1 VLPNLSTTA
10 FRSTRRA
17 VIVAAIAPVFAA
29 GIVMLCR
36 IVLHGRG
43 AEAIVVNVLAAA
55 WCGFAGVLYLLILH
69 RTTGAERSGTRVA
82 AIFFAIGLWIASSFA
97 LIVLTVMAK
106 TAVAALFR

>member
-1 VLPNLSTTA
+1 MLPNLSTAA

-29 GIVMLCR
+29 GVVMLCLILLR
-36 IVLHGRG
+36 GRD
-43 AEAIVVNVLAAA
+43 AETVVITGLAAA

-97 LIVLTVMAK
+97 LILLTVMAK